1 MLYLATVYQL
11 GRYIIPNYCFLKMI
25 KYAIIEDE
33 DLASKELLRMLH
45 QLRPDYVYAGRA
57 ESVVSAIPLLE
68 ENHFDLI
75 FMDIDLGDG
84 FCFEIFEQVEI
95 LTPIIF
101 ITAHNEFVMRAF
113 DVNGLD
119 YLLKP
124 VEPDDL
130 EAALT
135 KFEKLQRVSNPV
147 FNYRKLDDTIR
158 QSRKNRFL
166 IQRAS
171 SYSYVN
177 IADIAF
183 FYSEDKVTFL
193 YLYSN
198 KRHIISYSLDQLEDI
213 LDAKIFF
220 RASRNC
226 IVNVDAIKEVQKY
239 FNSRLKLTLEPS
251 FPEEMIVS
259 RVSAKKFLQW
269 LDS

>member
-1 MLYLATVYQL
+1 MENNLIPTVS
-11 GRYIIPNYCFLKMI
+11 MI

-33 DLASKELLRMLH
+33 DLACKELLRMLH
-45 QLRPDYVYAGRA
+45 QLRPDYSYAGRA
-57 ESVVSAIPLLE
+57 ESVISAISLLE

-84 FCFEIFEQVEI
+84 FCFDIFEQVEI

-101 ITAHNEFVMRAF
+101 TTAHNEFVMRAF

-124 VEPDDL
+124 VESDDL

-135 KFEKLQRVSNPV
+135 KFEKLQKISNPV
-147 FNYRKLDDTIR
+147 FNYKKLDHAMGGEY
-158 QSRKNRFL
+158 RKNRFL
-166 IQRAS
+166 IQKAS
-171 SYSYVN
+171 SYGYVN
-177 IADIAF
+177 VADIAF
-183 FYSEDKVTFL
+183 FYTEDKVTFL
-193 YLYSN
+193 YLFTN
-198 KRHIISYSLDQLEDI
+198 KRHIIPYSLDQLEDT
-213 LDAKIFF
+213 LDAKMFF

-226 IVNVDAIKEVQKY
+226 ILNISTIKDVQKY

-251 FPEEMIVS
+251 FPEEVIIS
-259 RVSAKKFLQW
+259 RVSAKRFLQW

>member
-1 MLYLATVYQL
+1 
-11 GRYIIPNYCFLKMI
+11 MI
-25 KYAIIEDE
+25 KYAIFEDE
-33 DLASKELLRMLH
+33 DLACKELLRMLH
-45 QLRPDYVYAGRA
+45 QLRPDYGYAGRA
-57 ESVVSAIPLLE
+57 ESVISAISLLE

-84 FCFEIFEQVEI
+84 FCFDIFEQVEI

-101 ITAHNEFVMRAF
+101 ITAHNEFLMRAF
-113 DVNGLD
+113 DVNSLD

-124 VEPDDL
+124 VESDDL

-135 KFEKLQRVSNPV
+135 KFEKLQKASHPV
-147 FNYRKLDDTIR
+147 FNYKKLDHPLGEY
-158 QSRKNRFL
+158 RKNRFL
-166 IQRAS
+166 IQKAS

-177 IADIAF
+177 VADIAF
-183 FYSEDKVTFL
+183 FYTEDKVTFL
-193 YLYSN
+193 YLFSN

-213 LDAKIFF
+213 LDAKMFF
-220 RASRNC
+220 RVSRNG
-226 IVNVDAIKEVQKY
+226 IVNVNTIKEVQKY

-251 FPEEMIVS
+251 FPEEVIVS

>member
-1 MLYLATVYQL
+1 
-11 GRYIIPNYCFLKMI
+11 MI

-33 DLASKELLRMLH
+33 GLASKELLRMLH
-45 QLRPDYVYAGRA
+45 QLRPDYGYTGKA
-57 ESVVSAIPLLE
+57 ESVISAISLLE
-68 ENHFDLI
+68 KDHFDLI

-84 FCFEIFEQVEI
+84 FCFDIFEQVEI

-101 ITAHNEFVMRAF
+101 TTAHNEFMMRAF

-124 VEPDDL
+124 VESDDL
-130 EAALT
+130 EAALI
-135 KFEKLQRVSNPV
+135 KFEKLQKISNPA
-147 FNYRKLDDTIR
+147 FNYKKLDHTIGEY
-158 QSRKNRFL
+158 RKNRFL
-166 IQRAS
+166 IQKAS

-177 IADIAF
+177 IVDIAF
-183 FYSEDKVTFL
+183 FYTEDKVTFL

-213 LDAKIFF
+213 LDAKLFF
-220 RASRNC
+220 RVSRNC
-226 IVNVDAIKEVQKY
+226 IVNVSTIKEVQKY

-251 FPEEMIVS
+251 FPEEVIIS
-259 RVSAKKFLQW
+259 RASAKKFLQW

>member
-1 MLYLATVYQL
+1 M
-11 GRYIIPNYCFLKMI
+11 GMI

-33 DLASKELLRMLH
+33 DFACKELLRMLH
-45 QLRPDYVYAGRA
+45 QLRPDYSYTGRA
-57 ESVVSAIPLLE
+57 ESVISGISLLE

-84 FCFEIFEQVEI
+84 FCFDIFEQVEI

-101 ITAHNEFVMRAF
+101 TTAHNEFVMRTF

-124 VEPDDL
+124 VESDDL

-135 KFEKLQRVSNPV
+135 KFEKLRKVSNPA
-147 FNYRKLDDTIR
+147 FNYKKLDHAIGEY
-158 QSRKNRFL
+158 RKNRFL
-166 IQRAS
+166 IQKAS

-177 IADIAF
+177 VADVAF
-183 FYSEDKVTFL
+183 FYTEDKVTFL

-198 KRHIISYSLDQLEDI
+198 KRHIISYSLDQLEEI
-213 LDAKIFF
+213 LDAKMFF
-220 RASRNC
+220 RVSRNC
-226 IVNVDAIKEVQKY
+226 IVNVNTIKEVQKY

-251 FPEEMIVS
+251 FPEDVIIS
-259 RVSAKKFLQW
+259 RVAAKKFLQW